1 MLTDLHCQDNCI
13 YQLKNG
19 ATTESRFCFKEGKEA
34 SECLV
39 VSLPK
44 GCVDPENDVRPWDWI
59 PLLES
64 PCDHLQGPACNPGEE
79 IKPEKIGVVG
89 AGLAGLTLA
98 AILQTLGHSV
108 TLVEATNRV
117 GGRVLTHYGE
127 GWYGDLGPMRL
138 PPTRYQPLIHALCD
152 KYEVERQS
160 FTNTND
166 GENSFYFVNGT
177 YFSAKGYANR
187 TEGVL
192 KEIYDIFGIAT
203 KGAKGDKLR
212 DMEGN
217 LVNPSDLLW
226 DEVMHEDLVR
236 ACHQEESLER
246 FLRKKL
252 DSLGYPQELV
262 SLWSVVELVRAF
274 LAGSFYQWVEDGFEE
289 WERKPKIFGQDFS
302 EIVNGTETLTQTIF
316 QNITNQETLENVQ
329 IRFNTKVAKVLV
341 NQNNTVGLEYKTRE
355 DTNEDLFDRV
365 ILTTTPRAASFIKF
379 EPRLDYA
386 KTYALNSFHYMNA
399 VKVQLAFTSPFWS
412 LPNKA
417 PVIPFESSSVANGG
431 SGITD
436 LPIRT
441 MYYPSHPSHG
451 NVILASYTWED
462 DANRLTALTDAEV
475 IEQAVSD
482 LVEIHGPV
490 VRDTFKEGAVKK
502 WVNDEQ
508 AGGAFAWALPWQMQ
522 TMKED
527 LMSSH
532 GEKVFF
538 AGEYTAKEDH
548 GWMQAAVTSACRV
561 AFDMFLNLPL

>member
-1 MLTDLHCQDNCI
+1 
-13 YQLKNG
+13 
-19 ATTESRFCFKEGKEA
+19 
-34 SECLV
+34 
-39 VSLPK
+39 
-44 GCVDPENDVRPWDWI
+44 
-59 PLLES
+59 
-64 PCDHLQGPACNPGEE
+64 
-79 IKPEKIGVVG
+79 VVG

-98 AILQTLGHSV
+98 ALLQALGHSV
-108 TLVEATNRV
+108 TLVEATDRV

-138 PPTRYQPLIHALCD
+138 PPIWYQPLIHALCD
-152 KYEVERQS
+152 KYGVDRQS

-166 GENSFYFVNGT
+166 GANSFYFINGT

-187 TEGVL
+187 TEEVL
-192 KEIYDIFGIAT
+192 DEMYNIFGIST
-203 KGAKGDKLR
+203 RGVQGDKLR

-289 WERKPKIFGQDFS
+289 YERKPRVFGQGFS
-302 EIVNGTETLTQTIF
+302 EVINGTETLTQTIF
-316 QNITNQETLENVQ
+316 QNITNQEALENVQ
-329 IRFNTKVAKVLV
+329 MIFNRRVEKVVVKK
-341 NQNNTVGLEYKTRE
+341 NKTVGLKHK
-355 DTNEDLFDRV
+355 DGEDLFDRV
-365 ILTTTPRAASFIKF
+365 IITATPRAASFIKF
-379 EPRLDYA
+379 EPRLEYA
-386 KTYALNSFHYMNA
+386 KTYALNSFHFMNA
-399 VKVQLAFTSPFWS
+399 VKVQLAFSSPFWAA
-412 LPNKA
+412 PNKA
-417 PVIPFESSSVANGG
+417 PVIPFASSSAANGG

-441 MYYPSHPSHG
+441 MYYPSHSSHG

-462 DANRLTALTDAEV
+462 DANRLTALSDGEV
-475 IEQAVSD
+475 IEQALSD

-490 VRDTFKEGAVKK
+490 VRETFTEGVVKK
-502 WVNDEQ
+502 WLTDEQ
-508 AGGAFAWALPWQMQ
+508 AGGAFAWALPWQTQ

-527 LMSSH
+527 LMRSH

-538 AGEYTAKEDH
+538 AGEYTAKENH

-561 AFDMFLNLPL
+561 AFDMFPKLV